1 MSKVYVAGS
10 INMDLVAATVR
21 FPKPG
26 ETVQGTTF
34 STFPGGKGANQAVA
48 AARVGGHVEMIG
60 KVGADAFGDELRDFL
75 SREHVGLVHT
85 GVTTTGP
92 TGTALIVVSASGE
105 NQIVV
110 VAGANGA
117 LTPSDI
123 DPVSLEKGDV
133 LVSQF
138 ETPLETVEAIL
149 AKARSAG
156 TTTILNPAP
165 AQACSPQL
173 LSLVDVLVVNET
185 ELAFFAGAES
195 VDPASAEAV
204 AAAAQRVRV
213 HPEQVVVVTLGE
225 RGCMAFIGERRIS
238 IEGRTV
244 DVVDTTAA
252 GDCFVG
258 SLAAR
263 LASGDTTERALNYA
277 NAAAS
282 ICVQRHGAG
291 PSLPL
296 ATEVDGVLLN
306 RGLNA

>member
-10 INMDLVAATVR
+10 INMDLVATTER

-26 ETVQGTTF
+26 ETVQGTSF

-75 SREHVGLVHT
+75 SREHVGLLHA
-85 GVTTTGP
+85 GVTTSQP
-92 TGTALIVVSASGE
+92 TGNALIVVSASGE
-105 NQIVV
+105 NQIVA
-110 VAGANGA
+110 VAGANGS
-117 LTPSDI
+117 LTPADVDSVDM
-123 DPVSLEKGDV
+123 EKGDV
-133 LVSQF
+133 LVCQF
-138 ETPLETVEAIL
+138 ETPLDTIEAIL
-149 AKARSAG
+149 GKARTVGA
-156 TTTILNPAP
+156 TTILNPAP
-165 AQACSPQL
+165 AQKCSARL

-185 ELAFFAGAES
+185 ELAFFAGVDS
-195 VDPASAEAV
+195 VDPASVEEV
-204 AAAAQRVRV
+204 ATAARRMRV

-225 RGCMAFIGERRIS
+225 HGCAAFIGERRVNVA
-238 IEGRTV
+238 GRVV

-282 ICVQRHGAG
+282 ICVQRRGAG

-296 ATEVDGVLLN
+296 APEVDGVVLN
-306 RGLNA
+306 RGLDE